1 MKEVAVNYNFIDT
14 YLKMMEA
21 KEHHRTIEEIVCD
34 LEKELAPVKEESF
47 LIHAMRLIIELDAK
61 QNSPLYTHLLSPMRQ
76 TLYLIDVYYSIDMR
90 EASVDMNGERWERIA
105 ILLDE
110 IEMTYF
116 VNVGFPNDGD
126 LYHDERDKKIGV
138 SLATFMGY
146 FGNAVLSYEEQ
157 TLDRIVRY
165 LKPYDEYIKL
175 RCGFEINEAVKF
187 ILHVRELNNGKL
199 NSIYQPFADNLRY
212 YSAHPEEWCK
222 LTQKFEERGLDDPR
236 DWWYQPELKGM
247 LDSLTTNPGEITV
260 HELKEL
266 MNVDI
271 NTENLCQILKFFS
284 YDKDSQKGKTIYY
297 AGKHHSESNPLIL
310 VGGKYVC
317 PCSKFLFEGLFFRLD
332 DMLIKDVST
341 KKYKQNKDFAFEKKV
356 AEVFRTFFP
365 KDTKIFANYSLDGI
379 AENDL
384 LVIIGNTC
392 IIVEIKDCKFR
403 EPFRDPLKAY
413 DRIKRDYQNA
423 IQLGYD
429 QCRRVEKVLLNGK
442 DVDILDAD
450 DKKKVL
456 YHLKNR
462 RIGEIWSIVV
472 TDFKYGT
479 IQTNLGNLLEK
490 DEEALYP
497 WSVCIDD
504 LEAFFL
510 LMKKI
515 LKVLHHPVSWNFL
528 ITGKGYKNM
537 LCVMMNWKFVVGI

>member
-1 MKEVAVNYNFIDT
+1 M
-14 YLKMMEA
+14 
-21 KEHHRTIEEIVCD
+21 
-34 LEKELAPVKEESF
+34 
-47 LIHAMRLIIELDAK
+47 
-61 QNSPLYTHLLSPMRQ
+61 
-76 TLYLIDVYYSIDMR
+76 
-90 EASVDMNGERWERIA
+90 
-105 ILLDE
+105 
-110 IEMTYF
+110 
-116 VNVGFPNDGD
+116 
-126 LYHDERDKKIGV
+126 
-138 SLATFMGY
+138 
-146 FGNAVLSYEEQ
+146 
-157 TLDRIVRY
+157 
-165 LKPYDEYIKL
+165 
-175 RCGFEINEAVKF
+175 
-187 ILHVRELNNGKL
+187 
-199 NSIYQPFADNLRY
+199 
-212 YSAHPEEWCK
+212 
-222 LTQKFEERGLDDPR
+222 
-236 DWWYQPELKGM
+236 
-247 LDSLTTNPGEITV
+247 
-260 HELKEL
+260 
-266 MNVDI
+266 
-271 NTENLCQILKFFS
+271 
-284 YDKDSQKGKTIYY
+284 
-297 AGKHHSESNPLIL
+297 
-310 VGGKYVC
+310 
-317 PCSKFLFEGLFFRLD
+317 
-332 DMLIKDVST
+332 
-341 KKYKQNKDFAFEKKV
+341 
-356 AEVFRTFFP
+356 FRTFFP

-515 LKVLHHPVSWNFL
+515 LKGIAPSRFL
-528 ITGKGYKNM
+528 EFLDYRERLQEHVVCDDELEICGWYLNDREQFKKYADKDMIISTNYNMGAIFDAYYHVGLGFKNELDLEYKKFYKIPDYPRSFELNELNGDIIEM
-537 LCVMMNWKFVVGI
+537 LK